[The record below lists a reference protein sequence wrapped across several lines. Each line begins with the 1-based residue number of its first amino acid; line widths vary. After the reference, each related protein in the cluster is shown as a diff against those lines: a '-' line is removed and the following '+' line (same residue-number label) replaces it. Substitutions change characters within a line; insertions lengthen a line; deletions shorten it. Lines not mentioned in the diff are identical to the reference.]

1 MAVDFAW
8 GGALALVTI
17 VLVAR
22 FSTKLGV
29 AAPLVLVVVGVV
41 FSLIPGTPPIKVE
54 PEWILVGVLPP
65 LLYSAAVT
73 VPIMDVRRNLKAIT
87 SLSVVLV
94 MVSTAISG
102 FVLYL
107 VFPDLELAPAF
118 ALGAVISPPDAVA
131 ATSVGK
137 RLGLPPRLVAVL
149 EGEGLVNDATALVLL
164 RTAIAA
170 AAATVTFWGV
180 VGDFLLAVV
189 AAIAIGLVVGYLAV
203 LVRSRLRNPVL
214 TTAISFAVPFLAY
227 LPAEELHASGV
238 LSVVIAG
245 LVTGHRG
252 AKLLTAQDRISERL
266 NWRTVQFV
274 LENGVFLLLGV
285 ELKPL
290 VEAVQADQLGVGSA
304 VLIGLLATIVLIVVR
319 VLFMIPLIGLLRRDA
334 RRARRQGSRL
344 ESMADRMNQME
355 TGDERLRARIAHGR
369 RFIARRQAD
378 IDFAT
383 SQGLGW
389 RGGAVLA
396 WAGMRGVIT
405 LAAAQSL
412 PRDLPYRPQLI
423 LVAFT
428 VAFVTLLLHGSTLPA
443 VIKRLRLRGTD
454 ADAHREELAS
464 LLDEITEAGLA
475 AISDEA
481 LSTAGEDVDPQV
493 LHRVRSEAQLR
504 VAAARQR
511 DSDETSTQYRAL
523 RRRALDAE
531 RGVLLEARSI
541 GARSSHVLAEAQT
554 LLDQEESRLWQNPE
568 H

>member
-1 MAVDFAW
+1 MDFAW
-8 GGALALVTI
+8 GGAIAIVTI

-22 FSTKLGV
+22 FATKLGV

-41 FSLIPGTPPIKVE
+41 FSLIPGTPSIELE

-73 VPIMDVRRNLKAIT
+73 VPIIDMRRNLKAIG
-87 SLSVVLV
+87 SLSVLLV
-94 MVSTAISG
+94 MVSTAVTG

-107 VFPDLELAPAF
+107 VFPNLDLAPAF

-131 ATSVGK
+131 ATAVGK

-164 RTAIAA
+164 RTAIG
-170 AAATVTFWGV
+170 ATATAVSFWGV
-180 VGDFLLAVV
+180 LGDFVLAVL
-189 AAIAIGLVVGYLAV
+189 AAIVIGLVIGYLAV
-203 LVRSRLRNPVL
+203 TIRARLDNPVL
-214 TTAISFAVPFLAY
+214 TTAVSFAVPFLAY
-227 LPAEELHASGV
+227 LPAEHLHASGV

-266 NWRTVQFV
+266 NWRTIQFV

-290 VEAVQADQLGVGSA
+290 VEAVQEDRLGVGSA
-304 VLIGLLATIVLIVVR
+304 VLIGLLATGVLIVVR
-319 VLFMIPLIGLLRRDA
+319 VAFMVPLVAALRRDA
-334 RRARRQGSRL
+334 RRAVQAGPRL
-344 ESMADRMNQME
+344 ETMADRINQME
-355 TGDERLRARIAHGR
+355 ASDARLRARLAHGR

-378 IDFAT
+378 IDFAA
-383 SQGLGW
+383 SQGLSW

-405 LAAAQSL
+405 LAAAQTL
-412 PRDLPYRPQLI
+412 PRDLPYRPQLV

-428 VAFVTLLLHGSTLPA
+428 VALATLLLHGSTLPA

-454 ADAHREELAS
+454 AEAHREELAS
-464 LLDEITEAGLA
+464 LLEEITQAGLA

-481 LSTAGEDVDPQV
+481 LATAGEQIDPEV
-493 LHRVRSEAQLR
+493 LERVRNEAKLR
-504 VAAARQR
+504 VVAAR
-511 DSDETSTQYRAL
+511 EAEAAGTYAQYRAL

-531 RGVLLEARSI
+531 RGALLEARSI
-541 GARSSHVLAEAQT
+541 GARSSGVLAEAQA
-554 LLDQEESRLWQNPE
+554 LLDQEESRIWRDPG

>member
-1 MAVDFAW
+1 MDFAW
-8 GGALALVTI
+8 GGAIAIVTI

-29 AAPLVLVVVGVV
+29 AAPLVLVLVGVI
-41 FSLIPGTPPIKVE
+41 FSLIPGTPSIELE

-73 VPIMDVRRNLKAIT
+73 VPIIDLRRNLKAIS

-94 MVSTAISG
+94 LVSTAVSG

-107 VFPDLELAPAF
+107 VFPNLELAPAF

-131 ATSVGK
+131 ATAVGK
-137 RLGLPPRLVAVL
+137 RLGLPPRLVSVL

-164 RTAIAA
+164 RTAIGATAA
-170 AAATVTFWGV
+170 AVTFWDV
-180 VGDFLLAVV
+180 LGDFVLAVL
-189 AAIAIGLVVGYLAV
+189 AAVVIGLVIGYLAV
-203 LVRSRLRNPVL
+203 EVRSRLHNPVL
-214 TTAISFAVPFLAY
+214 TTAVSFAVPFIAY
-227 LPAEELHASGV
+227 LPAEQLHASGV

-252 AKLLTAQDRISERL
+252 AKRLTAQDRISERL
-266 NWRTVQFV
+266 NWRTIQFV

-290 VEAVQADQLGVGSA
+290 VEAVQEDRLGVGSA
-304 VLIGLLATIVLIVVR
+304 VLIGLLSTGVLIVVR
-319 VLFMIPLIGLLRRDA
+319 VLFMVPLVAELRREA
-334 RRARRQGSRL
+334 RHAAEHSPRL
-344 ESMADRMNQME
+344 ATMAERMNQVE
-355 TGDERLRARIAHGR
+355 PSDERLRARLAVGR
-369 RFIARRQAD
+369 RFLARRQAD
-378 IDFAT
+378 IDFAA
-383 SQGLGW
+383 SQGLSW

-405 LAAAQSL
+405 LAAAQTL
-412 PRDLPYRPQLI
+412 PRDLPYRPQLV

-428 VAFVTLLLHGSTLPA
+428 VSVTTLLLQGSTLPM
-443 VIKRLRLRGTD
+443 VIRRLRLRGTD
-454 ADAHREELAS
+454 AEAHREELAS
-464 LLDEITEAGLA
+464 LLEEITQAGLA

-481 LSTAGEDVDPQV
+481 LSTAGEQVDPAV
-493 LHRVRSEAQLR
+493 LDRVRNEARLR
-504 VAAARQR
+504 MAAAREA
-511 DSDETSTQYRAL
+511 DSDGTYEQYRAL

-531 RGVLLEARSI
+531 RGALLDARSI
-541 GARSSHVLAEAQT
+541 GARSSGVLSEAQS
-554 LLDQEESRLWQNPE
+554 LLDQEESRLWRDGG